1 MAKKRK
7 KTAPQR
13 PESIRKQVFTQT
25 FINNAQAA
33 VRKTLQAYGLD
44 PALFDRFSK
53 NQRNI
58 LLCVKTEQPRFCV
71 AKGHRVPRQLI
82 NMVNQSTQQ
91 FLRNNFYGDPGIGL
105 TYLELATFGA
115 TLFYQIN
122 IVKEF
127 KLFTPDAMAPVDMI
141 FEKFNEKPVGQ
152 ALKDAGT
159 HIVKCMQMISKVNFR
174 VYGYRWT
181 LFSEA
186 SEGFLNSTVT
196 LSSEEGEA
204 VYFRY
209 RDKYH
214 KAFRVKSGQIMSTP
228 PCGATIDERF
238 IRHNGNVKK
247 ILDIYIQSHALLRI
261 KERID
266 IFPASWRNYYA
277 MFPLLYMHRVVFAK
291 ESRSHMFE
299 CYFDDV
305 LFGYYPFVVQKNRL
319 FVLSFLPI
327 LSPDT
332 PKGAI
337 IVKKFKLRKQDLAFL
352 GMDKL
357 SFFFTVDFSQIP
369 VLRDALLDV
378 GLAPLLN
385 FNSPDRLPFEYDIQ
399 KTLAVKKFFQ
409 TQV

>member
-7 KTAPQR
+7 KTSPQR
-13 PESIRKQVFTQT
+13 PKSIRKQILNQT
-25 FINNAQAA
+25 FIHNAQTA
-33 VRKTLQAYGLD
+33 VRKVLHAYGLD

-53 NQRNI
+53 NQRNV
-58 LLCVKTEQPRFCV
+58 LTFVKTEPPRFCV
-71 AKGHRVPRQLI
+71 AKGHRVPRQLV
-82 NMVNQSTQQ
+82 NMVNHSTQQ
-91 FLRNNFYGDPGIGL
+91 FLRNNYYGDPSIGL

-115 TLFYQIN
+115 TLFFQLTMIH
-122 IVKEF
+122 ERRSF
-127 KLFTPDAMAPVDMI
+127 PPEAMPLVDMI
-141 FEKFNEKPVGQ
+141 FEKLNEKSVPQ
-152 ALKDAGT
+152 ALSDVGT

-174 VYGYRWT
+174 IYGFGWN

-209 RDKYH
+209 KDKYH
-214 KAFRVKSGQIMSTP
+214 KAFRVKSGRISSTP
-228 PCGATIDERF
+228 PHGATIDEWF
-238 IRHNGNVKK
+238 ITHDDDVQKF
-247 ILDIYIQSHALLRI
+247 LDIYIQSHALLRI

-277 MFPLLYMHRVVFAK
+277 MSPLLYMHKVAFEEKSQRP
-291 ESRSHMFE
+291 MFE
-299 CYFDDV
+299 CYYNDV